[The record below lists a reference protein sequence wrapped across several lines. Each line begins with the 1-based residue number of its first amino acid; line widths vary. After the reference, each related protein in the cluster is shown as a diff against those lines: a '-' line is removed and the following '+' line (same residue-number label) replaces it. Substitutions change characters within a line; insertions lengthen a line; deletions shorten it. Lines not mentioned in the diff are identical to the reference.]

1 MPPKKIKKNPKN
13 AKSTKNGKESKRSK
27 SSKRESSRGDLKTPC
42 SKVETSSLLTLVMCE
57 SHKFAVQHYLTEY
70 TKAKE
75 KYRINR
81 ESFHKAEKENHI
93 KTESLVND
101 VDNLDAKYKKMEDQ
115 QDEFR
120 RGLNIDLDPVII
132 FQMDTIEKL
141 KTVIDNVKKDIELTR
156 LRIIELTDF
165 QLQSTEEI
173 LNEEITAIK
182 LQAQAAT
189 QQHNNEIQELYI
201 RHESSIV
208 NTAKRAER
216 IINAVEGVA
225 SQHQLDRLP
234 ESVMAEERLNRRL
247 KQHLVKTKQQQVQ
260 FSEMIKQLE
269 EKNMALVQNITMVDW
284 NFSGGSAQELVDRS
298 IQDVMPAT
306 QLLLATESKTS
317 VLKWHEQIEPI
328 TLPPIVHPY
337 PNRYLESLDLKNLD
351 KCIMDIIN
359 MEVQRNNLNS
369 TGNMGVR
376 GHAFALKNVSALDL
390 GPTKFYQL
398 PKCVTTNT
406 Q

>member
-1 MPPKKIKKNPKN
+1 M
-13 AKSTKNGKESKRSK
+13 TCR
-27 SSKRESSRGDLKTPC
+27 
-42 SKVETSSLLTLVMCE
+42 CE

-173 LNEEITAIK
+173 LNEEITTIK

-298 IQDVMPAT
+298 IQD
-306 QLLLATESKTS
+306 
-317 VLKWHEQIEPI
+317 
-328 TLPPIVHPY
+328 
-337 PNRYLESLDLKNLD
+337 NL
-351 KCIMDIIN
+351 
-359 MEVQRNNLNS
+359 
-369 TGNMGVR
+369 
-376 GHAFALKNVSALDL
+376 
-390 GPTKFYQL
+390 
-398 PKCVTTNT
+398 
-406 Q
+406 